1 MKDLLAKASA
11 DFERLF
17 KRQEAPKPTTCHQCG
32 SVAAETVCHLCGT
45 ERPAFT
51 ALKNITAKARA

>member
-1 MKDLLAKASA
+1 MKDPLAKLNA
-11 DFERLF
+11 DFDSMF

-32 SVAAETVCHLCGT
+32 TVAAETVCHLCGA

-51 ALKNITAKARA
+51 ALKNITARSRA